1 MDCTLLF
8 LWKEIEGNTDMGKV
22 EERFVVIHKEGSQ
35 LKDEGFKQ
43 LLVDKETG
51 VTYLLWKAGYG
62 SAITPLYNED
72 GTFVITKL

>member
-1 MDCTLLF
+1 
-8 LWKEIEGNTDMGKV
+8 MGKN
-22 EERFVVIHKEGSQ
+22 EERFIVIHKEGSQ

>member
-1 MDCTLLF
+1 M
-8 LWKEIEGNTDMGKV
+8 KKG
-22 EERFVVIHKEGSQ
+22 ERFVVIHKEGSP

-62 SAITPLYNED
+62 SAITPLLNED
-72 GTFVITKL
+72 GTPIITKLEL

>member
-1 MDCTLLF
+1 MA
-8 LWKEIEGNTDMGKV
+8 KK

-62 SAITPLYNED
+62 SAITPLIDAE
-72 GTFVITKL
+72 GKPVITKL